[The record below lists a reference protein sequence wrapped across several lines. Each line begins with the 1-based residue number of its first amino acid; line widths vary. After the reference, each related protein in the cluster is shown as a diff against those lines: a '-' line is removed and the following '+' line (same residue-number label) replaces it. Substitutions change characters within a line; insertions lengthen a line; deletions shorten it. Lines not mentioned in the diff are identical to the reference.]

1 MLERQAMATEQLE
14 TSSSITQEI
23 HDLKE
28 AVDKIRYNE
37 LVHIES
43 RLGNLESKIRT
54 PLMTLYL
61 TIAFVVFIG
70 VVGVV
75 NLPVPIGWSIGGIS
89 GLIVVLAGLAIY
101 RTIRTK

>member
-1 MLERQAMATEQLE
+1 MATEQLE
-14 TSSSITQEI
+14 TSANITREI

-28 AVDKIRYNE
+28 IVDKIRYNE

-43 RLGNLESKIRT
+43 RLGNIESKVRT

-61 TIAFVVFIG
+61 IIAFVVF
-70 VVGVV
+70 VGIVAVV
-75 NLPVPIGWSIGGIS
+75 NLPPSIGWSIAGVC
-89 GLIVVLAGLAIY
+89 GLIVILAGLAIF